1 MISCSDYDYIEIAC
15 MHRYPVRLTFKDG
28 ESLEGKALDTARN
41 EDKQECIKLVVDSTE
56 QLVVLDSL
64 SKLEVLVDN
73 PHFQLKTFD

>member
-1 MISCSDYDYIEIAC
+1 MISCSDYDYIEIVC

-41 EDKQECIKLVVDSTE
+41 EDQQECIKLVVDSIE
-56 QLVVLDSL
+56 QLVVLDTL

-73 PHFQLKTFD
+73 PHFQVKTFG

>member
-15 MHRYPVRLTFKDG
+15 MHRYLVRLTLKDG

-41 EDKQECIKLVVDSTE
+41 EDKQECIKLAVDSTE
-56 QLVVLDSL
+56 QLVVLDTL